1 MQVTTGSIESPESSI
16 FSRDF
21 VALLTVQMLFGLSYS
36 TFLLLPKF
44 MRVELHA
51 SATEIGRVSG
61 AATIVAAVVA
71 PFIGALTRKLSRR
84 GVLAIALVAESVA
97 ALAFCGVDEVTPI
110 VFVLRALQGAAWVLL
125 FTITATWAADLAP
138 EHKMAQAI
146 GYIGSAMLVTNAVAP
161 GVAEPLAVS
170 FGYKPTFVVAGL
182 LVAAAFIP
190 LWRLRDPMRSIAQT
204 ATDEVDVGAFLAP
217 RVLAVHYG
225 SLLLG
230 AGIGSMFTYI
240 QPYAL
245 ELGAGVVGTFFF
257 GYVAAAIV
265 VRTLLAGVADRAGPS
280 KVALFSLVLYA
291 ATVLAS
297 AFLQP
302 SWLVAYGVGLGVS
315 HGLAYP
321 ALTAAG
327 FAAVGKTRR
336 TAFMSWYTAAFNL
349 GFAVTVLSLGP
360 VVDAWGYPVLFVA
373 VGVLIAT
380 GAVALAVVEPKR
392 VTNTGANG

>member
-1 MQVTTGSIESPESSI
+1 MQVTTGTIESRESSI

-21 VALLTVQMLFGLSYS
+21 VALLMVQMLFGLSYS

-61 AATIVAAVVA
+61 AATIVAAMVA
-71 PFIGALTRKLSRR
+71 PFVAALTRKVSRR
-84 GVLAIALVAESVA
+84 GVLAMALVAESVA
-97 ALAFCGVDEVTPI
+97 ALGFCGVDHITPI

-125 FTITATWAADLAP
+125 FTVTATWAADLTP
-138 EHKMAQAI
+138 ERKMAQAI
-146 GYIGSAMLVTNAVAP
+146 GYVGIAMLVTNAVAP
-161 GVAEPLAVS
+161 GVAEPLALR
-170 FGYKPTFVVAGL
+170 FGYKLTFAVAGL
-182 LVAAAFIP
+182 LVAAAFVP
-190 LWRLRDPMRSIAQT
+190 LWRLRDPMRVVEHAGPDDQR
-204 ATDEVDVGAFLAP
+204 GAFLAP
-217 RVLAVHYG
+217 RVLVVHYG

-240 QPYAL
+240 QPYAI
-245 ELGAGVVGTFFF
+245 ELGAGAVGTFFF
-257 GYVAAAIV
+257 GYVAAAIF
-265 VRTLLAGVADRAGPS
+265 VRTVLGGVADRAGPS
-280 KVALFSLVLYA
+280 KVAMVSLVFYA
-291 ATVLAS
+291 ATVFAS
-297 AFLQP
+297 AFLHP
-302 SWLVAYGVGLGVS
+302 GWLAAYGVGLGVS

-327 FAAVGKTRR
+327 FVAVGKTRR

-360 VVDAWGYPVLFVA
+360 VVDAWGYPMLFMV

-380 GAVALAVVEPKR
+380 GAAALSVAEPKR
-392 VTNTGANG
+392 TTDMGTAGW